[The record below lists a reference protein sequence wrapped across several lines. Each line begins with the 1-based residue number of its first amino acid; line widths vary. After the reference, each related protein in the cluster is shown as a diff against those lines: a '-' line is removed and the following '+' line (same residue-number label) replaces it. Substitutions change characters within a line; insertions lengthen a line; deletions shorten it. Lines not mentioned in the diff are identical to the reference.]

1 LANIINRMLRSRP
14 QTIMPSASSLYK
26 YNTRFALLGT
36 VGSGKSTVAAGII
49 LTAQYLSA
57 DDPTF
62 YGQVIESNSD
72 IIMDTSLLKRGY
84 FPSKTA
90 AYQNYAVESGLVL
103 IWTQLGGLRERK
115 IQIPI
120 CDIAGED
127 VQQMIRQTRAV
138 LSPQDYNANQQLLT
152 YIKQADGFLICVPAS
167 RALMFTDDAQLERE
181 PSSDDLVSDPDV
193 PVSRILQDIINYK
206 SSSGGKNIKA
216 IGVVV
221 TKSDLMNPFAERLGI
236 DLYTEEGL
244 RDFLDNYF
252 AQTSMT
258 LKRYVDKANVRFFAS
273 HFQVMKNKD
282 GKVKKWPNGGDRI
295 ELFHDIRRKRMVP
308 RYSEQS
314 YVDLFEWLRSFA
326 T

>member
-1 LANIINRMLRSRP
+1 
-14 QTIMPSASSLYK
+14 MPSATSLYK
-26 YNTRFALLGT
+26 YKTRFALLGT

-57 DDPTF
+57 DDPSF
-62 YGQVIESNSD
+62 YGEVIESNSD

-103 IWTQLGGLRERK
+103 IWSQLAGLRERK

-138 LSPQDYNANQQLLT
+138 LSPTDYNANQQLLN
-152 YIKQADGFLICVPAS
+152 YIKDADGFLVCVPAS

-181 PSSDDLVSDPDV
+181 PSSPELVSDPDV
-193 PVSRILQDIINYK
+193 PLARILQDVINYK
-206 SSSGGKNIKA
+206 AQTRGKNIKA
-216 IGVVV
+216 IGVIV
-221 TKSDLMNPFAERLGI
+221 TKADLMDPFAERLGI
-236 DLYTEEGL
+236 DLYDPAGL
-244 RDFLDNYF
+244 REFLDNYF
-252 AQTSMT
+252 SATSMA
-258 LKRYVDKANVRFFAS
+258 LKRYVDKANVRFFPS

-282 GKVKKWPNGGDRI
+282 GSVKKWAGGGDRI
-295 ELFHDIRRKRMVP
+295 ALFHDIRRKRMVP